1 MFLLFV
7 LFFVFNLFFAGEE
20 GDRCKGEPKENRFF
34 GKKMQTA
41 LCIENC
47 LWTFLRARL
56 CNCEGCTSECGKRN
70 IHPRSRRFMNVFS
83 KIAMLVIFYSHF
95 SGKKPVACAWDVIKT
110 MAAFVK
116 DDCWYSRLHLQ
127 FNYTT
132 VFDLQANL
140 KMMPLSIIL
149 YIWLFRKIEWVILPH
164 LPHILTMAG
173 AKLLYCRVRF
183 LGAFILHMYT

>member
-1 MFLLFV
+1 MLLLFV

-20 GDRCKGEPKENRFF
+20 GDRCKGEHEENRFF
-34 GKKMQTA
+34 GKKMQTTMHWKLLHNFFA
-41 LCIENC
+41 R
-47 LWTFLRARL
+47 TFVQLRGL
-56 CNCEGCTSECGKRN
+56 YVGMWQKD

-132 VFDLQANL
+132 VFDLQVNL
-140 KMMPLSIIL
+140 KMMPLSSHHIVYLVISQNWMG
-149 YIWLFRKIEWVILPH
+149 YIAS
-164 LPHILTMAG
+164 LTAHFDNG
-173 AKLLYCRVRF
+173 RW
-183 LGAFILHMYT
+183 